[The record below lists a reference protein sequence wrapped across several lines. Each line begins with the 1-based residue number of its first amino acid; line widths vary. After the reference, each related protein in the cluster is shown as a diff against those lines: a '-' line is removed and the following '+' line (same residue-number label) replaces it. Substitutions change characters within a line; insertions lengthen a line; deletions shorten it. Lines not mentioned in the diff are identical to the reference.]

1 MADPEPGPAQHSP
14 TADAA
19 TTSSSTPRRHW
30 VLISLGVLTLALLG
44 VTAWFG
50 LSARSAYAEL
60 TAARDDL
67 LSARSGLG
75 ATDLGAASAGLES
88 AAGHASTAADQVDSP
103 LWSVAAA
110 VPVLGATPAAVQ
122 SVATALD
129 QALTGLAPAAATL
142 QALDPDT
149 LVTGKG
155 RIDLATLQDAAPAVR
170 TAQEGVA
177 QAQGTLAEAPSRA
190 NGDLVVAQ
198 VDAAATELATQLD
211 ELAGP
216 LDTALTAAT
225 IVPPLLGADG
235 PRRYFVAIL
244 NPNETR
250 GTGGF
255 LGQYAIL
262 RAEDGLITVDEVGS
276 NSDLPTLPTMP
287 EGLGEQY
294 LARYGDD
301 PTLVANM
308 NLSPHHPDAAT
319 LWLESYR
326 LKTGETLDGAFS
338 ADVVALGDLVTASG
352 QTIPLPDGG
361 SLTGEELTEFA
372 LQGIYEKFPQPGESP
387 QRKAYQEAVT
397 TAAFDVVTGAP
408 NRTAMASALGQA
420 LTDRRIQLWTADEAA
435 QAEILDAGLGGSL
448 AVGEGPNVAFV
459 AINISASK
467 LDAFLEREVTY
478 EVGRCPNP
486 ETGLV
491 TSRFTV
497 ELTNAIPEGTV
508 VPEYMISGAERGPD
522 GPVNLTVAQFH
533 LPLGAEVDE
542 VFVDG
547 KSIGVRELRRAGSRV
562 PAPAAAP
569 SPARGAHCRGRLR
582 RADLRHRRLGTDAAL
597 GAGRHTHHRRRRV
610 HHRAV
615 RRPVARSHDMAKG
628 APSAEAM
635 DAPFQA

>member
-1 MADPEPGPAQHSP
+1 M
-14 TADAA
+14 
-19 TTSSSTPRRHW
+19 
-30 VLISLGVLTLALLG
+30 
-44 VTAWFG
+44 
-50 LSARSAYAEL
+50 
-60 TAARDDL
+60 
-67 LSARSGLG
+67 
-75 ATDLGAASAGLES
+75 
-88 AAGHASTAADQVDSP
+88 
-103 LWSVAAA
+103 
-110 VPVLGATPAAVQ
+110 
-122 SVATALD
+122 
-129 QALTGLAPAAATL
+129 
-142 QALDPDT
+142 
-149 LVTGKG
+149 
-155 RIDLATLQDAAPAVR
+155 
-170 TAQEGVA
+170 
-177 QAQGTLAEAPSRA
+177 
-190 NGDLVVAQ
+190 AQ

-276 NSDLPTLPTMP
+276 NSDLPTLPAMP

-397 TAAFDVVTGAP
+397 AAAFDVVTGAP

-497 ELTNAIPEGTV
+497 ALTNAIPEGTV

-547 KSIGVRELRRAGSRV
+547 KSTEYANFVEQDRESLLLLLRLPPREARTVEVAFNEPASDTAGS
-562 PAPAAAP
+562 APMQPLA
-569 SPARGAHCRGRLR
+569 
-582 RADLRHRRLGTDAAL
+582 
-597 GAGRHTHHRRRRV
+597 AGRHTHHRRRRV

-635 DAPFQA
+635 DAPFPA